1 MGMMKRPAW
10 RLAAAGTLLCAAALA
25 GGEVAAGDGEGDL
38 VAGLRASG
46 AEVRFLG
53 ESGALKGWLVSP
65 PGRSSYTLYVDE
77 TGHGV
82 MGLLFA
88 PDGGELTKAQVAAAR
103 QAGPVRRSGKRDAP
117 EAVPARPEARRA
129 DVSPVRLQADGREQP
144 VVSVSAALDL
154 ALMAEGFDLGA
165 QGPQTAVFADPTCPP
180 SRAAVAALAR
190 RALEGEIRLRV
201 VPVGV
206 RSGHAESL
214 AASVLGSERRA
225 RIWLSLYRGGE
236 MPEAGP
242 EAEAGARLNGML
254 FRRTGSDF
262 VPYALMRRADGS
274 VVSAVGMDFQR
285 WFGGG
290 AGQ

>member
-1 MGMMKRPAW
+1 MKR
-10 RLAAAGTLLCAAALA
+10 LCAAWAFLSLA
-25 GGEVAAGDGEGDL
+25 VLASGEAMAVEDEGEL
-38 VAGLRASG
+38 VAGLRANG
-46 AEVRFLG
+46 ADVTFLG
-53 ESGALKGWLVSP
+53 QRGSLKGWLVSP
-65 PGRSSYTLYVDE
+65 PGRSAYTLYVDG

-88 PDGGELTKAQVAAAR
+88 PDGGELTKAQVASAR
-103 QAGPVRRSGKRDAP
+103 QAGPVRELGKRGNAETAP
-117 EAVPARPEARRA
+117 AQPMATRV
-129 DVSPVRLQADGREQP
+129 DVASDRLQADGSAQP
-144 VVSVSAALDL
+144 SVSASAALDL
-154 ALMAEGFDLGA
+154 ALMADGFDLGT
-165 QGPQTAVFADPTCPP
+165 QGPQAAVFADPTCPP

-225 RIWLSLYRGGE
+225 RTWLSLHRGGE
-236 MPEAGP
+236 IPEASR

-262 VPYALMRRADGS
+262 VPYALMQRADGS

-290 AGQ
+290 